1 MNKLTILLLY
11 LAGLVL
17 PVCAQQNEM
26 DRFIT
31 DLLGK
36 MTLQEKIGQLNQV
49 VPGGGAVTGSGISQ
63 GVETKIKEGKVG
75 SMLNSPSVEYTR
87 KAQELAV
94 TTTKSKIPILF
105 GLDVIHGYK
114 TIFPI
119 PLALSCSWDIDQIE
133 RSARIA
139 AIEASS
145 AGVGWTFSPMV
156 DISRDPRWGRVAE
169 GGGEDPYLGSRIAEA
184 MVKGYQGN
192 DLRGE
197 TSILACVKHF
207 ALYGASEAGRDYNTV
222 DMSRLSMYQYYFPPY
237 KAAVDAGAGS
247 VMTSFNVI
255 DGVPSTGNHWLHT
268 EVLRNQWGFNGFVV
282 TDYNAILEMIPHGLG
297 DIKTV
302 SALALNAG
310 VDMDMVDEGF
320 LSTLEKS
327 VEDGSVSVENIDKA
341 CRRILEMKY
350 KLGLFDNPYRFIN
363 EERMKT
369 DLLSAQHRKA
379 AREISQ
385 RSIVLLKNSD
395 KTLPLK
401 KEGRIA
407 VVGPL
412 AKSKI
417 DMLGTWTIS
426 GDPSEA
432 VTLVEGITNVGGNKV
447 SVNYA
452 RGSQFTTDP
461 MLQRNGGNVWVRVVE
476 EKTETVSDEKMLSD
490 ALEAARKA
498 DVIVAAVGESAG
510 WSGEAS
516 SRSDITI
523 PECQKQLLKK
533 LKETGKP
540 VVVVV
545 FSGRPLDLSWEES
558 QFSTIIQA
566 WHGGTEAGNALA
578 DVLFGDYN
586 PSGKLSMS
594 FPRSVGQIPVYYNHF
609 NTGRPY
615 NAMSK
620 FSSKY
625 LDVVNDPLFPFGYG
639 LSYSTFEYGNIEL
652 SNNKPVGETKI
663 EASVVIKNTS
673 KYAGEEVVQ
682 LYISDKVAA
691 VSRPVKELKGFKKVM
706 LQPGE
711 SKKVTFE
718 IGTKELKYYNN
729 NLEYQWEPGDFVVYI
744 GTSSADNRSANLTW
758 MK

>member
-1 MNKLTILLLY
+1 MNKLSIVLLF
-11 LAGLVL
+11 LAALVL
-17 PVCAQQNEM
+17 PECAPQNEM

-31 DLLGK
+31 DLMGK

-63 GVETKIKEGKVG
+63 GVEAKIKEGKVG
-75 SMLNSPSVEYTR
+75 SMLNSPSIEYTR
-87 KAQELAV
+87 SAQELAV
-94 TTTKSKIPILF
+94 TATKSKIPILF

-114 TIFPI
+114 TMFPI
-119 PLALSCSWDIDQIE
+119 PLALSCSWDMEQIE

-297 DIKTV
+297 DMKTV

-327 VEDGSVSVENIDKA
+327 VEDGSVSIENIDKA

-350 KLGLFDNPYRFIN
+350 KLGLFDNPFRFIN

-369 DLLSAQHRKA
+369 DLLSDQHRKA

-385 RSIVLLKNSD
+385 RSLVLLKNSD
-395 KTLPLK
+395 KILPLK
-401 KEGRIA
+401 KEGKIA

-412 AKSKI
+412 ANSKI

-426 GDPSEA
+426 GDPAEA
-432 VTLVEGITNVGGNKV
+432 VTLIEGITSVGGEKV

-452 RGSQFTTDP
+452 IGSQFTTDS

-516 SRSDITI
+516 SRADITI

-545 FSGRPLDLSWEES
+545 FSGRPLELSWEES
-558 QFSTIIQA
+558 QFSTIVQA

-729 NLEYQWEPGDFVVYI
+729 NLEYQWDPGDFVVYI

>member
-1 MNKLTILLLY
+1 MNKLTILLLF
-11 LAGLVL
+11 LAGFVL

-49 VPGGGAVTGSGISQ
+49 VPGGGAVTGSGVSQ

-75 SMLNSPSVEYTR
+75 SMLNSPSIEYTR

-94 TTTKSKIPILF
+94 TATKSKIPILF

-119 PLALSCSWDIDQIE
+119 PLALSCSWDMDQIE

-184 MVKGYQGN
+184 MVKGYQGK

-297 DIKTV
+297 DMKTV

-327 VEDGSVSVENIDKA
+327 VEDGSVSMENIDKA

-369 DLLSAQHRKA
+369 DLLSAEHRKA

-558 QFSTIIQA
+558 QFNTIVQA

>member
-1 MNKLTILLLY
+1 MNKLSIVLLF
-11 LAGLVL
+11 LAALVL
-17 PVCAQQNEM
+17 PECAPQNEM

-31 DLLGK
+31 DLMGK

-63 GVETKIKEGKVG
+63 GVEAKIKEGKVG
-75 SMLNSPSVEYTR
+75 SMLNSPSIEYTR
-87 KAQELAV
+87 SAQELAV
-94 TTTKSKIPILF
+94 TATKSKIPILF

-114 TIFPI
+114 TMFPI
-119 PLALSCSWDIDQIE
+119 PLALSCSWDMEQIE

-297 DIKTV
+297 DMKTV

-327 VEDGSVSVENIDKA
+327 VEDGSVSIENIDKA

-350 KLGLFDNPYRFIN
+350 KLGLFDNPFRFIN

-369 DLLSAQHRKA
+369 DLLSDQHRKA

-385 RSIVLLKNSD
+385 RSLVLLKNSD
-395 KTLPLK
+395 KILPLK
-401 KEGRIA
+401 KEGKIA

-412 AKSKI
+412 ANSKI

-426 GDPSEA
+426 GDPAEA
-432 VTLVEGITNVGGNKV
+432 VTLIEGITSVGGEKV

-452 RGSQFTTDP
+452 IGSQFTTDS

-516 SRSDITI
+516 SRADITI

-545 FSGRPLDLSWEES
+545 FSGRPLELSWEES
-558 QFSTIIQA
+558 QFSTIVQA

-639 LSYSTFEYGNIEL
+639 LSYSTFEYSSIEL
-652 SNNKPVGETKI
+652 SNTKPVGETKI
-663 EASVVIKNTS
+663 EASVIIKNAS
-673 KYAGEEVVQ
+673 QYAGEEVVQ
-682 LYISDKVAA
+682 LYITDKVAA
-691 VSRPVKELKGFKKVM
+691 VSRPVKELKGFQKVM

-718 IGTKELKYYNN
+718 IGTEELKYYNN
-729 NLEYQWEPGDFVVYI
+729 NLEYQWDAGDFVVYI
-744 GTSSADNRSANLTW
+744 GTSSADNRTENLTW
-758 MK
+758 EK

>member
-1 MNKLTILLLY
+1 MNKLTILLLF
-11 LAGLVL
+11 LAGFVL

-49 VPGGGAVTGSGISQ
+49 VPGGGAVTGSGVSQ

-75 SMLNSPSVEYTR
+75 SMLNSPSIEYTR

-94 TTTKSKIPILF
+94 TATKSKIPILF

-119 PLALSCSWDIDQIE
+119 PLALSCSWDMDQIE

-184 MVKGYQGN
+184 MVKGYQGK

-297 DIKTV
+297 DMKTV

-320 LSTLEKS
+320 L
-327 VEDGSVSVENIDKA
+327 
-341 CRRILEMKY
+341 
-350 KLGLFDNPYRFIN
+350 
-363 EERMKT
+363 
-369 DLLSAQHRKA
+369 
-379 AREISQ
+379 
-385 RSIVLLKNSD
+385 
-395 KTLPLK
+395 
-401 KEGRIA
+401 
-407 VVGPL
+407 
-412 AKSKI
+412 
-417 DMLGTWTIS
+417 
-426 GDPSEA
+426 
-432 VTLVEGITNVGGNKV
+432 
-447 SVNYA
+447 
-452 RGSQFTTDP
+452 
-461 MLQRNGGNVWVRVVE
+461 
-476 EKTETVSDEKMLSD
+476 
-490 ALEAARKA
+490 
-498 DVIVAAVGESAG
+498 
-510 WSGEAS
+510 
-516 SRSDITI
+516 
-523 PECQKQLLKK
+523 
-533 LKETGKP
+533 
-540 VVVVV
+540 
-545 FSGRPLDLSWEES
+545 
-558 QFSTIIQA
+558 
-566 WHGGTEAGNALA
+566 
-578 DVLFGDYN
+578 
-586 PSGKLSMS
+586 
-594 FPRSVGQIPVYYNHF
+594 
-609 NTGRPY
+609 
-615 NAMSK
+615 
-620 FSSKY
+620 
-625 LDVVNDPLFPFGYG
+625 
-639 LSYSTFEYGNIEL
+639 
-652 SNNKPVGETKI
+652 
-663 EASVVIKNTS
+663 
-673 KYAGEEVVQ
+673 
-682 LYISDKVAA
+682 
-691 VSRPVKELKGFKKVM
+691 
-706 LQPGE
+706 
-711 SKKVTFE
+711 
-718 IGTKELKYYNN
+718 
-729 NLEYQWEPGDFVVYI
+729 
-744 GTSSADNRSANLTW
+744 
-758 MK
+758 

>member
-1 MNKLTILLLY
+1 
-11 LAGLVL
+11 
-17 PVCAQQNEM
+17 
-26 DRFIT
+26 
-31 DLLGK
+31 
-36 MTLQEKIGQLNQV
+36 
-49 VPGGGAVTGSGISQ
+49 
-63 GVETKIKEGKVG
+63 
-75 SMLNSPSVEYTR
+75 VEYTR

-119 PLALSCSWDIDQIE
+119 PLALSCSWDMDQIE

-401 KEGRIA
+401 KEGRIV

-452 RGSQFTTDP
+452 LGSQFTTDP

-558 QFSTIIQA
+558 QFNTIVQA

-758 MK
+758 GK